1 MFALAAL
8 GLKISVAGRHDS
20 AFGAGIAS
28 DLGWL
33 MESDRAVQDVET
45 MDIGVQVQNG
55 RMEPVARRQSL
66 Q

>member
-8 GLKISVAGRHDS
+8 RLKISVAGSHDS